1 MLVKVVMVSKGSIG
15 IIGKGSSVERE
26 RGKTSDE
33 LGKGGESF
41 SQYSTVELVW

>member
-1 MLVKVVMVSKGSIG
+1 MVGKGSIG
-15 IIGKGSSVERE
+15 KGISVERE
-26 RGKTSDE
+26 REREKKTSDE